1 MTQMYSPT
9 VEWSLFSAAL
19 KRLASA
25 GEDMAG
31 CQVGSAMQDTPLLLQ
46 LHSIAHISDQTR
58 TLIPS
63 ALATRLMLQRP
74 ETWLS
79 LYSNL
84 QVRALGFR
92 SREEEIHSCP
102 KPFIGS
108 STSRFPFLHLLM
120 LGR

>member
-1 MTQMYSPT
+1 
-9 VEWSLFSAAL
+9 
-19 KRLASA
+19 
-25 GEDMAG
+25 
-31 CQVGSAMQDTPLLLQ
+31 MQDTPLLLQ

-108 STSRFPFLHLLM
+108 STSRFPFLPLADVGEMKRHLPVPLFTEK
-120 LGR
+120 GIHAS